1 MRILMG
7 IYQLGDALLSIYQY
21 AIIAS
26 AILSWLIAF
35 NVINTRN
42 AFVYQI
48 TDFLYRVTEPA
59 LRQIR
64 RFIPDLGGVDISPI
78 ILFLLIGFIAR
89 PVWAELILSVIAP
102 LLQ

>member
-1 MRILMG
+1 MG

-42 AFVYQI
+42 AFVYQV

-89 PVWAELILSVIAP
+89 PVWAELILSFIAP
-102 LLQ
+102 LFR

>member
-1 MRILMG
+1 MG